1 MLDYKIM
8 SCYEKLLQNNESTA
22 FDSTKTLEKSL
33 MLTNVTFNKMTLPL
47 QDFFLPDLVLALK
60 SVHI

>member
-1 MLDYKIM
+1 MRSYVKT
-8 SCYEKLLQNNESTA
+8 NNESTA

-47 QDFFLPDLVLALK
+47 QDFFFQ
-60 SVHI
+60 I

>member
-1 MLDYKIM
+1 MRSYFKT
-8 SCYEKLLQNNESTA
+8 NNESTA